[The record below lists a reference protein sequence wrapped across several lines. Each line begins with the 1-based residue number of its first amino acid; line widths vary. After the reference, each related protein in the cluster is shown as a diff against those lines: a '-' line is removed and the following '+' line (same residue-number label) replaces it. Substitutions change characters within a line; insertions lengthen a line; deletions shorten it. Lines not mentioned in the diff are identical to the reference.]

1 MQFFPGKK
9 GPFLRECKGLCK
21 GVYLLSKYSL
31 AESLCKKAPMTF
43 IPLSAKEDTV
53 ILSPPHLRSTSRA
66 LLPPAVLTPG
76 RTKEHFNKTSLF
88 YSLHA
93 YHNGSLF
100 ILITS
105 SGSRP
110 FPESTL
116 SLTSFSLH
124 FFIQYLEVLN
134 SFSSSKEQT

>member
-53 ILSPPHLRSTSRA
+53 ILSPPPSPIYIQSTA
-66 LLPPAVLTPG
+66 
-76 RTKEHFNKTSLF
+76 
-88 YSLHA
+88 
-93 YHNGSLF
+93 
-100 ILITS
+100 S
-105 SGSRP
+105 SGRAYTRP
-110 FPESTL
+110 NKRTF
-116 SLTSFSLH
+116 
-124 FFIQYLEVLN
+124 
-134 SFSSSKEQT
+134 